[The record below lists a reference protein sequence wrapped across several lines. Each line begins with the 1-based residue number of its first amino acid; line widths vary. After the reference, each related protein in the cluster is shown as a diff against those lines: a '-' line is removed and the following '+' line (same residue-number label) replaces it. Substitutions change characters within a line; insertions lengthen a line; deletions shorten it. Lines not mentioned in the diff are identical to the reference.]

1 MNLAVNKM
9 KRNPKFKPDADAR
22 LMDQVK
28 EVLRY
33 HHYAYRTEQTYCDWI
48 VRYLK

>member
-9 KRNPKFKPDADAR
+9 KRNPKIKPDVDAR

-28 EVLRY
+28 EVLHY
-33 HHYAYRTEQTYCDWI
+33 HHYAYRTNFFLL
-48 VRYLK
+48 R